1 MKGGG
6 NMSDATLTPGQ
17 VALRDE
23 ARTFAREEVPRQLL
37 LDMDADK
44 VRYPREYVQKLAAR
58 RLLGL
63 RFPQE
68 FGGRGLDWSHEV
80 LALEE
85 IGVLGAS
92 LACLFSLPSIVGEAI
107 HVFGS
112 REQKEKYLRPI
123 LAGRTT
129 VAEAL
134 TEPRGGSDFFGATAT
149 ARREGDFYILNG
161 QKRFIVGAEGADLF
175 LVYARTNPDA
185 TSHKAISALL
195 VERGEGVEVQHV
207 YGLMGA
213 RGGGTGRV
221 YFREAR
227 VPAENLIGEEN
238 GAYEVFN
245 QMMIPERMTSAAGA
259 LGLARAALE
268 IAARYADRRKAFG
281 QKIREFE
288 GVSFKVAESLTR
300 LDAAR
305 ALVHE
310 TARVIDALGNSN
322 YVRRMVSESKKFA
335 TDTAWAVVNEAMQ
348 IMGGIG
354 YTNVYPIERLLR
366 DARLMTIWTGTNE
379 IMNLVIQHEYY
390 RELPAGVP
398 RVRDVEADAPN
409 AEADGEKVYE

>member
-1 MKGGG
+1 MT
-6 NMSDATLTPGQ
+6 DITLTPEQ
-17 VALRDE
+17 RSLRDE
-23 ARTFAREEVPRQLL
+23 ARTFAQEGVTRQLI
-37 LDMDADK
+37 LDMDSEK
-44 VRYPREYVQKLAAR
+44 INYPREYIQKLAANH
-58 RLLGL
+58 LLGL
-63 RFPQE
+63 RFPAE
-68 FGGRGLDWSHEV
+68 WGGRGLDWSHEV

-92 LACLFSLPSIVGEAI
+92 LACLYSLPSIVGEAI
-107 HVFGS
+107 NVFGL
-112 REQKEKYLRPI
+112 REQKEKYLKPI
-123 LAGRTT
+123 LAGRMT

-149 ARREGDFYILNG
+149 AQRAGDFYILNG

-175 LVYARTNPDA
+175 LVYARTNPDIS
-185 TSHKAISALL
+185 SHKAISTLL

-207 YGLMGA
+207 YGLMGT

-221 YFREAR
+221 YFRNVH
-227 VPAENLIGEEN
+227 VPVENLIGQEN
-238 GAYEVFN
+238 GAFEIFN

-259 LGLARAALE
+259 LGLARVALE

-281 QKIREFE
+281 QKIRQFE
-288 GVSFKVAESLTR
+288 GVSFKIAESLTR

-310 TARVIDALGNSN
+310 TARIIDSAGNSSF
-322 YVRRMVSESKKFA
+322 VRRMVSESKKFA
-335 TDTAWAVVNEAMQ
+335 TETAWAVVNDAMQ

-390 RELPAGVP
+390 KELLGATPSARNVETDALNA
-398 RVRDVEADAPN
+398 DVE
-409 AEADGEKVYE
+409 GEKVYE

>member
-1 MKGGG
+1 
-6 NMSDATLTPGQ
+6 
-17 VALRDE
+17 
-23 ARTFAREEVPRQLL
+23 
-37 LDMDADK
+37 
-44 VRYPREYVQKLAAR
+44 
-58 RLLGL
+58 
-63 RFPQE
+63 
-68 FGGRGLDWSHEV
+68 LDWSHEV

-92 LACLFSLPSIVGEAI
+92 LACLYSLPSIVGEAI
-107 HVFGS
+107 NVFGS
-112 REQKEKYLRPI
+112 REQKEKYLKPV
-123 LAGRTT
+123 LEGWMT

-149 ARREGDFYILNG
+149 ARHEGDFYILNG

-175 LVYARTNPDA
+175 MVYARTDPDA
-185 TSHKAISALL
+185 PGQKAISVLL

-207 YGLMGA
+207 YGLLGT

-221 YFREAR
+221 YFRDVC
-227 VPAENLIGEEN
+227 VPVENLIGEEH
-238 GAYEVFN
+238 GAYEIFN

-268 IAARYADRRKAFG
+268 VAARYADRRKAFG

-305 ALVHE
+305 ALVYE
-310 TARVIDALGNSN
+310 TARIIDKLGNSR

-335 TDTAWAVVNEAMQ
+335 TETAWAVVNDAMQ

-366 DARLMTIWTGTNE
+366 DARLMMIWTGTNE
-379 IMNLVIQHEYY
+379 IMNLVIQHEYFK
-390 RELPAGVP
+390 ELLTEPPSA
-398 RVRDVEADAPN
+398 RNVEADAPN
-409 AEADGEKVYE
+409 ADVEGEKVYE

>member
-1 MKGGG
+1 
-6 NMSDATLTPGQ
+6 
-17 VALRDE
+17 
-23 ARTFAREEVPRQLL
+23 
-37 LDMDADK
+37 
-44 VRYPREYVQKLAAR
+44 
-58 RLLGL
+58 
-63 RFPQE
+63 
-68 FGGRGLDWSHEV
+68 
-80 LALEE
+80 
-85 IGVLGAS
+85 VLGAS
-92 LACLFSLPSIVGEAI
+92 LACLYSLPSIVGEAI

-112 REQKEKYLRPI
+112 REQKEKYLKPM
-123 LAGRTT
+123 LAGAMT

-149 ARREGDFYILNG
+149 AKREGDFYILNG

-175 LVYARTNPDA
+175 MVYARTNPDA
-185 TSHKAISALL
+185 SSHKAISALL
-195 VERGEGVEVQHV
+195 VERSEGVKVKHV
-207 YGLMGA
+207 YGLMGT

-221 YFREAR
+221 YFRDVR
-227 VPAENLIGEEN
+227 VPVENLVGQEH
-238 GAYEVFN
+238 GAYDVFN
-245 QMMIPERMTSAAGA
+245 QMMIPERMTSAGGA

-310 TARVIDALGNSN
+310 TARIIESVGNSS

-335 TDTAWAVVNEAMQ
+335 TETAWAVVNDAMQ

-390 RELPAGVP
+390 RELLAVTPSA
-398 RVRDVEADAPN
+398 RDVEADAAN